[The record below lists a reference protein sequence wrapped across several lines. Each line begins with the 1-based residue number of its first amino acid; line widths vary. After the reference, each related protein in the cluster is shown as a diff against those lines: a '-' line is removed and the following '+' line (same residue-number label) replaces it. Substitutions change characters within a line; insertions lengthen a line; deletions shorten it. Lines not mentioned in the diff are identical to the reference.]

1 MTALSI
7 LDLIPINVGST
18 LAQTYENSVKLAQH
32 AEACGYRR
40 YWLAEHHNMPG
51 IGSSATTLLMSHLAA
66 NTSSIR
72 IGSGGIMLPNHSPLT
87 VAEQFGTL
95 ETLYPGRIDLGL
107 GRAPGAD
114 AVTMRALRRST
125 ETSADQFPRDVVEI
139 LDYFA
144 DNGRQPARAVPGA
157 GQDIPVWILGSSTYG
172 ASLAAH
178 LGLPY
183 AFASHFAPRLIKEA
197 LEVYRSQFRPS
208 HYLDKPYV
216 MAGINVFAAET
227 RAEAEFIASSHRKWV
242 AGVHTGNIT
251 LLPEPVEGYMQGI
264 HPSLRASLEGELAF
278 TAIGTREEVRTTMM
292 EFIEFTGADEL
303 MVDARIFDPAARRK
317 SYEIAAQALADQLV

>member
-1 MTALSI
+1 MTAISI
-7 LDLIPINVGST
+7 LDLIPINTGST
-18 LAQTYENSVKLAQH
+18 LAQTYDNSVKLAQH
-32 AEACGYRR
+32 AESCGYNR

-114 AVTMRALRRST
+114 GVTLRALRRSS
-125 ETSADQFPRDVVEI
+125 ETSADQFLSDVLEI
-139 LDYFA
+139 LDYFE
-144 DNGRQPARAVPGA
+144 DNGRQPVRAVPGA
-157 GQDIPVWILGSSTYG
+157 GQNIPVWILGSSTYG

-197 LEVYRSQFRPS
+197 LQVYRSQFRPS
-208 HYLDKPYV
+208 HYLEKPHV
-216 MAGINVFAAET
+216 MAGINVFAADT
-227 RAEAEFIASSHRKWV
+227 RSEAEFIASSHRKWL
-242 AGVHTGNIT
+242 AGVHTGRIT
-251 LLPEPVEGYMQGI
+251 LLPEPVEGYMQSI
-264 HPSLRASLEGELAF
+264 SSSLRQSLERELAF
-278 TAIGTREEVRTTMM
+278 TAIGAQDDVRSTLM
-292 EFIEFTGADEL
+292 EFIDLTGADEL
-303 MVDARIFDPAARRK
+303 MIDARIYDPVARRK
-317 SYEIAAQALADQLV
+317 SYEIAARALGNQLS

>member
-7 LDLIPINVGST
+7 LDLIPINAGST

-32 AEACGYRR
+32 AEAYGYRR

-72 IGSGGIMLPNHSPLT
+72 IGSGGIMLPNHLPLT

-183 AFASHFAPRLIKEA
+183 AFASHFAPRLIEEA
-197 LEVYRSQFRPS
+197 LEVYRSQFQPS

-264 HPSLRASLEGELAF
+264 HPSLRASLERELAF
-278 TAIGTREEVRTTMM
+278 TAIGTREDVRTTMM
-292 EFIEFTGADEL
+292 EFIKFTGADEL

>member
-7 LDLIPINVGST
+7 LDLIPINAGST
-18 LAQTYENSVKLAQH
+18 LARTYENSVKLAQH

-72 IGSGGIMLPNHSPLT
+72 IGSGGIMLPNHAPLT

-114 AVTMRALRRST
+114 GVTMRALRRST
-125 ETSADQFPRDVVEI
+125 ETSADQFPSDVVEI
-139 LDYFA
+139 LDYFE
-144 DNGRQPARAVPGA
+144 DNGRQPVRAVPGA
-157 GQDIPVWILGSSTYG
+157 GQNIPVWILGSSTYG

-197 LEVYRSQFRPS
+197 LQVYRSQFQPS
-208 HYLDKPYV
+208 HSLDKPYV
-216 MAGINVFAAET
+216 MAGINVFAAQT

-251 LLPEPVEGYMQGI
+251 LLPEPVEGYMQSI
-264 HPSLRASLEGELAF
+264 PPSLRASLERELAF
-278 TAIGTREEVRTTMM
+278 TAIGTQEDVRSTLQ
-292 EFIEFTGADEL
+292 EFIELTGADEL
-303 MVDARIFDPAARRK
+303 MIDARIFDPAARRK
-317 SYEIAAQALADQLV
+317 SYEIAAQAIA

>member
-7 LDLIPINVGST
+7 LDLIPINAGNT

-32 AEACGYRR
+32 AEACGYQR

-66 NTSSIR
+66 NTTSIR

-114 AVTMRALRRST
+114 GVTMRALRRST
-125 ETSADQFPRDVVEI
+125 ETSANQFPSDVVEI
-139 LDYFA
+139 LDYFE
-144 DNGRQPARAVPGA
+144 DNGRQPVRAVPGA

-197 LEVYRSQFRPS
+197 LQVYRSQFQPS
-208 HYLDKPYV
+208 RYLDKPYV

-251 LLPEPVEGYMQGI
+251 LLPEPVEGYMQSI
-264 HPSLRASLEGELAF
+264 PPNLRASLERELAF
-278 TAIGTREEVRTTMM
+278 TAIGTVDDVRTTMM
-292 EFIEFTGADEL
+292 EFIDFTGADEL
-303 MVDARIFDPAARRK
+303 MVDARIFEPAARRK
-317 SYEIAAQALADQLV
+317 SYEIAAQAIADKPA